1 MSSASDN
8 PTKFPPRTAPISS
21 IGMPRFGFGCA
32 PLGDL
37 FVETSEADTRLALD
51 AAWDAGV
58 RYYDTAPW
66 YGHGLCEHRL
76 GGLLRQ
82 HSRQDFYVST
92 KVGRVYLP
100 APRGEDKRVQWCGGQ
115 NFEVTYDYTA
125 EGLAAS
131 YTQSQLRLGQS
142 SVDALIIH
150 DLDQGYHG
158 NKFDGY
164 YQQLKESGLA
174 YLHDLKSRG
183 EISSIG
189 MGINALVDFEFF
201 ADRVELDFFL
211 VAMPYTLLD
220 QDSLNTAMK
229 RCVERGIKIVVG
241 SPFASG
247 LLTNPTNPDVRYNY
261 GPVPDDI
268 RARAIGLQDCC
279 AEFNVPLMAAA
290 LQFPLLHPAVYSIIP
305 GARTARQ
312 ITGNVDNFN
321 FVIPKELWGEMKN
334 RGLIVQDAPIG

>member
-8 PTKFPPRTAPISS
+8 STKYPPRTAPLSPIK
-21 IGMPRFGFGCA
+21 MPTFGFGCA

-58 RYYDTAPW
+58 RYFDTAPW
-66 YGHGLCEHRL
+66 YGHGLSEQRL

-82 HSRQDFYVST
+82 HSRQDYYVST

-100 APRGEDKRVQWCGGQ
+100 VPRGEDKRVQWHGGQ
-115 NFEVTYDYTA
+115 NFEVTFDYTA
-125 EGLAAS
+125 KGLAAS
-131 YTQSQLRLGQS
+131 YAQSQLRLGQS

-158 NKFDGY
+158 DKFDGY

-174 YLHDLKSRG
+174 YLHELKSSG

-201 ADRVELDFFL
+201 ADRIDLDFFL

-220 QDSLNTAMK
+220 QISLNTAMK
-229 RCVERGIKIVVG
+229 TCADRGIKIVVG

-247 LLTNPTNPDVRYNY
+247 LLTNPASPDVRYNY

-268 RARAIGLQDCC
+268 RARAIGLEDCC
-279 AEFNVPLMAAA
+279 EAFNVPLMAAA
-290 LQFPLLHPAVYSIIP
+290 LQFPLLHPAVVSIIP

-312 ITGNVDNFN
+312 ITGNMDNFN
-321 FVIPKELWGEMKN
+321 FDIPKELWIEMKN
-334 RGLIVQDAPIG
+334 RRLIAQDAPIG